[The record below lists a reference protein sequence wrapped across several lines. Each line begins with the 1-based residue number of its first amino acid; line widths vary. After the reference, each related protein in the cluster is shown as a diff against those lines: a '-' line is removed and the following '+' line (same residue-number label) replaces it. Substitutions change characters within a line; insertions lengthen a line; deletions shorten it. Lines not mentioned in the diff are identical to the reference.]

1 MTLAKKTV
9 VWLLIAF
16 AVFYVIT
23 QPSQLANIINS
34 IVDLLHRAADSIVT
48 LIQDL

>member
-16 AVFYVIT
+16 AVFYIIT
-23 QPSQLANIINS
+23 QPSQLANIING
-34 IVDLLHRAADSIVT
+34 IVDLLHKTADSVVT